1 MLIYCMHLSL
11 VIQPI
16 MNRAS
21 FYLYLCLRLY
31 WKHEKTRSKTKTS
44 RDQCSFLGVIL
55 IEVMDPDN
63 GLASERGYDTR

>member
-1 MLIYCMHLSL
+1 MLIYCSNHESGFVLFIPLLSN
-11 VIQPI
+11 
-16 MNRAS
+16 M
-21 FYLYLCLRLY
+21 LR
-31 WKHEKTRSKTKTS
+31 TRTTETS